1 MLYDYNKLIF
11 FIQFLAECSLIHSSY
26 DDFVI
31 LFSMER
37 KKDDSF
43 FFGSGSPRRML
54 NRIIWQL
61 LRIPKSRML
70 PRPIKSELLGPRH

>member
-43 FFGSGSPRRML
+43 FLAVVLHVGCSIELFG
-54 NRIIWQL
+54 NY
-61 LRIPKSRML
+61 
-70 PRPIKSELLGPRH
+70 